1 MSDTRCA
8 FTLPNGD
15 DCHLSATIRF
25 SATHSSNW
33 APPLRDAVITA
44 DYCDTHSRV
53 MSDHVRANM
62 PTHWVRLTETLLSAV
77 DLLPVPS
84 H

>member
-1 MSDTRCA
+1 MSRCT
-8 FTLPNGD
+8 FTMPNGD
-15 DCHLSATIRF
+15 SCHLSATIRL
-25 SATHSSNW
+25 SATHSGGT
-33 APPLRDAVITA
+33 DTA
-44 DYCDTHSRV
+44 DFCDHHTRV
-53 MSDHVRANM
+53 VSAHVRANM